1 MNARRNVLGRRG
13 PDSLGLG
20 RDGRP
25 SPDSARGVP
34 RLRDAEEL
42 VHGYGFPP
50 LTEQAKRKLLGEN
63 YCRLHGLDVEAVKAD
78 VAERRLGP
86 ATPCLDAASALGDH
100 PRWLG
105 PRDGSV
111 MTTREQIYDALRTV
125 YDTCSVFNGTPRH
138 RRDGPRTRRRAGRR
152 QRSGPTAPF
161 GSDVRVSVRD
171 EIADRERPR
180 GAPRHLKP

>member
-63 YCRLHGLDVEAVKAD
+63 YCRLHGLDVETVKAD
-78 VAERRLGP
+78 VADDDWARQRRASTPRQPL
-86 ATPCLDAASALGDH
+86 ATI
-100 PRWLG
+100 
-105 PRDGSV
+105 RDGS
-111 MTTREQIYDALRTV
+111 
-125 YDTCSVFNGTPRH
+125 
-138 RRDGPRTRRRAGRR
+138 GPKTEA
-152 QRSGPTAPF
+152 
-161 GSDVRVSVRD
+161 
-171 EIADRERPR
+171 
-180 GAPRHLKP
+180 